1 MKTQTN
7 SHCVSLLLA
16 HVKQI
21 GRLYYVPD
29 SFSIGDIS
37 SSKREESYLQT
48 RVMFGGMSLRIVVKP
63 TYKPS
68 RVLWNMQAAAS
79 LFMFMVQYWH
89 SKTSPT
95 RKKKE
100 KTEKKNLECTT
111 RRSDLH
117 STRVYSLG
125 WKRLRNSSHAQD
137 GTCMTMRSA
146 VLDHISIGSS
156 SSLSRKLMRIGFEF
170 FERVVRVAGVM

>member
-68 RVLWNMQAAAS
+68 RVL
-79 LFMFMVQYWH
+79 
-89 SKTSPT
+89 
-95 RKKKE
+95 
-100 KTEKKNLECTT
+100 
-111 RRSDLH
+111 
-117 STRVYSLG
+117 
-125 WKRLRNSSHAQD
+125 
-137 GTCMTMRSA
+137 
-146 VLDHISIGSS
+146 
-156 SSLSRKLMRIGFEF
+156 
-170 FERVVRVAGVM
+170 